1 MFIFKIYS
9 QIKSKKNNQGFAL
22 PQILIIGIGIAVGV
36 SGLMAA
42 SILGL
47 TGSRIN
53 RQELLAKSSS
63 YSGITKLRALFNDN
77 SQGRLFNFFWL
88 VNNCSDKASEC
99 ESTNISLPSNEYW
112 ADDSWCNDEEN
123 CRGRQKAPFCSTNK
137 NYSWTEEQQ
146 IVRNLF
152 VGSNSPFTNLGAKQP
167 YAANTLWAFII
178 GKFSPNNTCLLYT
191 SPSPRDR
198 G

>member
-1 MFIFKIYS
+1 MDFFNQNKELI
-9 QIKSKKNNQGFAL
+9 SKEDNGFAL

-77 SQGRLFNFFWL
+77 SQGRLFNYFWL
-88 VNNCSDKASEC
+88 VNNCSDKSTEC
-99 ESTNISLPSNEYW
+99 QSTNVAIPSNDYW

-123 CRGRQKAPFCSTNK
+123 CSGRQKAPLCINNENFTWS
-137 NYSWTEEQQ
+137 EEQQ
-146 IVRNLF
+146 LVRNLF
-152 VGSNSPFTNLGAKQP
+152 TGPNPIG
-167 YAANTLWAFII
+167 NTLENTEKEFEPTN
-178 GKFSPNNTCLLYT
+178 KFLTICCS
-191 SPSPRDR
+191 SVQE
-198 G
+198 